1 MSNHIFT
8 PDQIAL
14 HSEVQGLIL
23 TATKTEKE
31 SERTVRKAYTPE
43 HDLQL
48 LALLKEDGRAIR
60 FGSSSTDEKKAL
72 CEELCVLLKDRFGQD
87 RTPDS
92 LYYRITKLIKA
103 DTLNDI
109 NYRTSE
115 EGDEKPKAEKKP
127 PKKKA
132 EKKVEVK
139 VESLP
144 ATTAKSEET
153 IVTQVASLVEKVG
166 ATKTSDDDFL
176 S

>member
-1 MSNHIFT
+1 MSNHTFT
-8 PDQIAL
+8 SDQIAL
-14 HSEVQGLIL
+14 HSEVRGLIL

-72 CEELCVLLKDRFGQD
+72 CEELCIILKDRFGQD

-92 LYYRITKLIKA
+92 LYYRITKLIKV

-109 NYRTSE
+109 NYRPSE
-115 EGDEKPKAEKKP
+115 EGDEKLQTEKKP
-127 PKKKA
+127 PKKKT
-132 EKKVEVK
+132 EKKVEP
-139 VESLP
+139 LA

-153 IVTQVASLVEKVG
+153 IATQAAPLVEKVKT
-166 ATKTSDDDFL
+166 TKTSDDDFL
-176 S
+176 G